1 MRRLPIRTDLEGPKA
16 AEIALHA
23 RSDVFSPS
31 GSPLLERVF
40 LFTVVRRNRAAKYG
54 REIWRGRRTCSRAT
68 MRSHPL
74 LPSPPLHDPSPF
86 DRPTTTT
93 PTSTHTSSH
102 LLGRRHRRCPSSRF
116 HTTFF
121 LVLLVS
127 ALKQREISFR
137 GGERGSDGGSR
148 VSGIP
153 SAIIRPHSLT
163 HSTPAAADDFMLASS
178 THQVLLRACG
188 SGQGQ

>member
-1 MRRLPIRTDLEGPKA
+1 MRRLLIRTNSEGPKSSRKRPA
-16 AEIALHA
+16 CEERRH
-23 RSDVFSPS
+23 FSFRET
-31 GSPLLERVF
+31 PLRRRIFVY
-40 LFTVVRRNRAAKYG
+40 RRNRGAKYG

-74 LPSPPLHDPSPF
+74 SPSPPLHDPSPF
-86 DRPTTTT
+86 DRPTT
-93 PTSTHTSSH
+93 PTSTH
-102 LLGRRHRRCPSSRF
+102 
-116 HTTFF
+116 HTTFWADAADD
-121 LVLLVS
+121 
-127 ALKQREISFR
+127 ALPPDFTPHSSSSSSFR
-137 GGERGSDGGSR
+137 PRSGGRSRFAGEREVAVGESR